1 MLRSASVIYLRVSYD
16 AAMSRIQDDSFR
28 PMLSR
33 PGLDAL
39 YQQRLPIYE
48 DVSVITIDTDG
59 RRPDAIAHD
68 VLAELTRLPSIP
80 PP

>member
-1 MLRSASVIYLRVSYD
+1 
-16 AAMSRIQDDSFR
+16 
-28 PMLSR
+28 MLSR